1 MMKRRSSSSGM
12 TVSGATSTPTQEVA
26 RMHSAMEAQRACAG
40 TLVSATRTL
49 NVKALAD
56 AMDVHR
62 HGRGG
67 VGLPST
73 QSQSW

>member
-1 MMKRRSSSSGM
+1 
-12 TVSGATSTPTQEVA
+12 
-26 RMHSAMEAQRACAG
+26 MHSAMEAQRACAG